1 MHIYGIQ
8 CDWQSDVIDVKEE
21 SDEIDEKDASDGID
35 EKDERGSDAA
45 PTLRSEKLSH
55 GDDEALRPYC
65 RCCSWS
71 DCKCGKCFSQIII
84 QEHIIDK
91 TIDIN
96 IHIQTKG
103 QEISQA

>member
-1 MHIYGIQ
+1 M
-8 CDWQSDVIDVKEE
+8 IDVKEE

-65 RCCSWS
+65 RCCS
-71 DCKCGKCFSQIII
+71 
-84 QEHIIDK
+84 
-91 TIDIN
+91 
-96 IHIQTKG
+96 
-103 QEISQA
+103 